1 MTNYQQRE
9 SYSKNEKYQYE
20 KPPEQKRQESWL
32 QKVTTQRQVPL
43 QASDFHLEYRKNK
56 EDKSY
61 PIKQANQIIRIK
73 TSDGKE

>member
-32 QKVTTQRQVPL
+32 QKGNNPETGT
-43 QASDFHLEYRKNK
+43 F
-56 EDKSY
+56 
-61 PIKQANQIIRIK
+61 
-73 TSDGKE
+73 TS